1 MLRQSEIRSAAVSN
15 GAGIAIANRTVHL
28 ANFRHR
34 RRRIRIGPSVML
46 FGHEASAVI
55 ASMRP
60 SPLLVWTWETILRI
74 PDTKHA
80 RSRLSQLNPIIL
92 FVSVT
97 PGTHWKKNATS
108 TRSGFAPNPPL
119 TRKILLNL
127 IEIQGTNFTRSE
139 CCNRDQADRHS
150 ASPVSPR
157 MYPQMRA
164 VESLRI

>member
-1 MLRQSEIRSAAVSN
+1 MSN
-15 GAGIAIANRTVHL
+15 GADRCNGRVNATKGTADDTFESWVASL
-28 ANFRHR
+28 LMQSPGAKV
-34 RRRIRIGPSVML
+34 SML
-46 FGHEASAVI
+46 FGQSQRCYRVHAAEPASRVDVGND
-55 ASMRP
+55 P
-60 SPLLVWTWETILRI
+60 EY

-80 RSRLSQLNPIIL
+80 RSRLSQPNPIIL

-97 PGTHWKKNATS
+97 PGTHWKNATS
-108 TRSGFAPNPPL
+108 TRSGFAPNPL
-119 TRKILLNL
+119 LRRKILLNL

-139 CCNRDQADRHS
+139 CCNRGQADRHT